1 MVTNPKAKL
10 ISPLGDAHLRA
21 IGAICVNWS
30 VIEMAME
37 IAILGLYEIDTGR
50 GLPLTANIGFQS
62 RLALLRILA
71 TQGAI
76 KDAENS
82 KACTKILNRI
92 ADAYP
97 QRNAAA
103 HGLWEPTKVPQV
115 ARRMSIRAKGA
126 RLRCTNEPITV
137 AELEDIAVAFL
148 DLHSDF
154 AALMKR
160 MGLERPPAKPA

>member
-1 MVTNPKAKL
+1 MPLNQSQKSL
-10 ISPLGDAHLRA
+10 SPIGDAHLRA

-30 VIEMAME
+30 VIEMGME
-37 IAILGLYEIDTGR
+37 LAILGLYEIDSRR

-76 KDAENS
+76 KDTDEA

-92 ADAYP
+92 EAAYP
-97 QRNAAA
+97 KRNAAA

-126 RLRCTNEPITV
+126 RLRCTNEPVTV
-137 AELEDIAVAFL
+137 AELEEIATMLLV
-148 DLHSDF
+148 LHVDF
-154 AALMKR
+154 ADLMKR
-160 MGLERPPAKPA
+160 LGLGRELIAE

>member
-1 MVTNPKAKL
+1 M
-10 ISPLGDAHLRA
+10 G
-21 IGAICVNWS
+21 
-30 VIEMAME
+30 ME
-37 IAILGLYEIDTGR
+37 LAILGLYKIDTGR

-62 RLALLRILA
+62 RMALLRILA

-76 KDAENS
+76 KDPDDA

-92 ADAYP
+92 EAAYP
-97 QRNAAA
+97 LRNAAA

-137 AELEDIAVAFL
+137 AELEETATAFL

-154 AALMKR
+154 VALMR
-160 MGLERPPAKPA
+160 RIGLHSEPMTA